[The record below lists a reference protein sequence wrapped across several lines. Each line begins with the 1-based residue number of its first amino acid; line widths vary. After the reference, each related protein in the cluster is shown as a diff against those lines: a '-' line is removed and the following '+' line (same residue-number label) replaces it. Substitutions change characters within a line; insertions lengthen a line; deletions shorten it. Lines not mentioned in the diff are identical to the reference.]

1 MSSVSGQDD
10 RGQGPRTPA
19 FAWVSQRVAE
29 RIFLLNQYRRLRR
42 VRHLRQPLRDRAA
55 LLAAVKQKH
64 LVFTITAGRTGTT
77 YVTRLAELFPDTV
90 SLHEPQPSYVHFL
103 RQVQHRPQLAYTFL
117 LEYKLPFIAAAQASR
132 YVETSHLV
140 GKGFLEPLLDL
151 GLRPAVLLLR
161 REPRAIA
168 RSLLTR
174 RTVPGRGKL
183 GYKYLIHPGDP
194 SVLPL
199 PGWRAR
205 SDYQLCFWY
214 ALEMERRQR
223 VYGDLLRNTGC
234 AVVDATAE
242 ELHEPRR
249 FLAAAADLGLL
260 DAVTDRDAL
269 LARHAEV
276 SARLYN
282 YNRRPPALVA
292 APDVAEEAVWAAVA
306 PNAPWL
312 REAVERRYAP
322 PAPLTTLAA
331 SRS

>member
-1 MSSVSGQDD
+1 MTPVSGQDD

-19 FAWVSQRVAE
+19 FAWVSQRLAE
-29 RIFLLNQYRRLRR
+29 RVFLLNQYRRLRR
-42 VRHLRQPLRDRAA
+42 VQHLRRPLRDRAA
-55 LLAAVKQKH
+55 LLAAVRQKH
-64 LVFTITAGRTGTT
+64 LVFTVTAGRTGTT
-77 YVTRLAELFPDTV
+77 YVTRLGELLPDTL

-103 RQVQHRPQLAYTFL
+103 RQVQHRPPLATHFL
-117 LEYKLPFIAAAQASR
+117 LEYKLPFIAAVAESR
-132 YVETSHLV
+132 YLETSHLFA
-140 GKGFLEPLLDL
+140 KGFLEPLLAL

-183 GYKYLIHPGDP
+183 GYKYLLHPGDP
-194 SVLPL
+194 GVLPL

-223 VYGDLLRNTGC
+223 LYGAMLRDAGC
-234 AVVDATAE
+234 ATVDATAE
-242 ELHEPRR
+242 ELHDPQR
-249 FLAAAADLGLL
+249 FLAAFETLGLL
-260 DAVTDRDAL
+260 DAAADRPAL

-292 APDVAEEAVWAAVA
+292 APDAAEEQVWEAVA
-306 PNAPWL
+306 ASAPWL

-322 PAPLTTLAA
+322 APLTSQAA
-331 SRS
+331 CRS